1 MLQCFTNS
9 AGGSFM
15 TFSGFTNEDFD
26 LFKIEGLEQRME
38 ALIHT
43 VRPKLDELGSYFAPS
58 LTALTGQEMFAHVAK
73 HARRTKNPPK
83 DTWVAFA
90 NNARGYKMLPHFQIG
105 LWETHLFIW
114 FAVIYECPY
123 KEEISK
129 NFITNIEQINRTIPA
144 DFVWSKDHMKPE
156 VIGHKQLGQD
166 ELKTLLE
173 RLNTVKKAEILCGY
187 QIPRSIAVEMNSEA
201 LLKQIQFV
209 FETLSPL
216 YKLSAAH

>member
-1 MLQCFTNS
+1 MS
-9 AGGSFM
+9 
-15 TFSGFTNEDFD
+15 FSGFTNEDFD

-43 VRPKLDELGSYFAPS
+43 VRPKLDDLGRYFAPS
-58 LTALTGQEMFAHVAK
+58 LTALTGQEMFPHVAK

-114 FAVIYECPY
+114 FAVIYECPH

-129 NFITNIEQINRTIPA
+129 NFITNIDSIHRSIPA
-144 DFVWSKDHMKPE
+144 DFVWSKDHTKPE
-156 VIGHKQLGQD
+156 VIGQQQLEQN
-166 ELKTLLE
+166 ELKMHFE
-173 RLNTVKKAEILCGY
+173 RLSSVKKAEILCGY
-187 QIPRSIAVEMNSEA
+187 QIPRSTAVEMSSEA
-201 LLKQIQFV
+201 LIKQIQFV
-209 FETLSPL
+209 FETLLPL
-216 YKLSAAH
+216 YKMSAVR

>member
-1 MLQCFTNS
+1 ML
-9 AGGSFM
+9 
-15 TFSGFTNEDFD
+15 FSGLTNEDFD

-43 VRPKLDELGSYFAPS
+43 VRPKLDDLGSYFAPS

-90 NNARGYKMLPHFQIG
+90 NNPRGYKMLPHFQIG

-144 DFVWSKDHMKPE
+144 DFVWSKDHTKPE
-156 VIGHKQLGQD
+156 VISHNQLGQA

-173 RLNTVKKAEILCGY
+173 RLDTVKKAEILCGY
-187 QIPRSIAVEMNSEA
+187 QIPRSIAVEMSSEA